1 MRAEQLS
8 QRIGNVEEALLEEA
22 ANFPLPGQNGKRKWL
37 RRAGAI
43 AAALMLMAGSFSAGA
58 LVWAKE
64 PETVTIVKE
73 PEAVEVGDT
82 GISLILPE
90 SWAGKYGV
98 RTENLEDGGIIEVYH
113 LGIWERFGKK
123 NVEEYGDTLD
133 IDVIFRVSARE
144 GELPVDYN
152 FGYWGARVLAVKDG
166 VSYVLSRPGGAI
178 GATDDEMWQELHDM
192 SMGITEIKILLSD
205 WLKENSYNSTN
216 WKEGT
221 VTVDLYD
228 KNEFVKP
235 FFCDEEH
242 SKAIREI
249 AQAQDYCL
257 DLKSF
262 YYDAWLSFG
271 KTEYIVSLETGDI
284 EKNGFGRAQLSE
296 EDLAKLKAL
305 LEEAE
310 STSISQPGG

>member
-1 MRAEQLS
+1 MKAEQLS

-22 ANFPLPGQNGKRKWL
+22 ARFPLAGQNGKRKWL

-43 AAALMLMAGSFSAGA
+43 AAALVLMAGSFSAGA

-64 PETVTIVKE
+64 PETVTVVKE
-73 PEAVEVGDT
+73 PETVVFGDT
-82 GISLILPE
+82 GISLILPD

-98 RTENLEDGGIIEVYH
+98 SEREWEGGYGIEIYQLASRNESEKYGNGAVVRLSCYEQEYSME
-113 LGIWERFGKK
+113 ERFP
-123 NVEEYGDTLD
+123 YGAH
-133 IDVIFRVSARE
+133 VIAIR
-144 GELPVDYN
+144 
-152 FGYWGARVLAVKDG
+152 DG
-166 VSYVLSRPGGAI
+166 FSYVLSQPSDVQCMGE
-178 GATDDEMWQELHDM
+178 DEVWDEYLAMEESVPQ
-192 SMGITEIKILLSD
+192 IKVLLSN
-205 WLKENSYNSTN
+205 WLQDNSINSTN

-228 KNEFVKP
+228 KNEYIKR

-242 SKAIREI
+242 SEAIREI
-249 AQAQDYCL
+249 AQAQDYSL
-257 DLKSF
+257 ELKSF

-271 KTEYIVSLETGDI
+271 TEEYIVSLETGDI

-310 STSISQPGG
+310 STSISQPGS